1 MDGMSWRE
9 FSYLLNGLSGE
20 SPLGNIVRIRAEDSP
35 DELKNFTP
43 EEKRI
48 RNEYRRKMAK
58 QKSPQD
64 VESAIERF
72 RQAFVRL
79 AQ

>member
-1 MDGMSWRE
+1 MSWRE

-64 VESAIERF
+64 VETAIERF
-72 RQAFVRL
+72 RQAFVRMS
-79 AQ
+79 Q

>member
-1 MDGMSWRE
+1 MSWRE

>member
-1 MDGMSWRE
+1 
-9 FSYLLNGLSGE
+9 
-20 SPLGNIVRIRAEDSP
+20 VRIRAEDSP

>member
-1 MDGMSWRE
+1 MSWRE

-72 RQAFVRL
+72 RQAFVRMS
-79 AQ
+79 Q

>member
-1 MDGMSWRE
+1 MSWRE

-72 RQAFVRL
+72 RQAFVRM

>member
-1 MDGMSWRE
+1 MSWRE

-64 VESAIERF
+64 VETAIERF
-72 RQAFVRL
+72 RQAFVRM

>member
-1 MDGMSWRE
+1 MSWRE

-35 DELKNFTP
+35 DELKSFTP

-72 RQAFVRL
+72 RQAFVRM